1 MTIGSTFLGRLRRS
15 AWYRRRRFGASFGF
29 VAAMMLVLPPLARGG
44 GLYMNE
50 LSTTAQANAGAG
62 RVAWAPDASATLH
75 NPALMT
81 ELSDHGFAAG
91 FSLVFGNVHFDAD
104 AAPDPST
111 GTGNGGNQAGIAPL
125 ASMSYVHVLSDRVR
139 LGFSF
144 YSISGSVLDPSNDW
158 AGRYQMTELSLLT
171 ISLSPVVA
179 VRVTD
184 WLSVGAGPVISY
196 GVLDWKLKA
205 PLPFPPGAE
214 TKVHLDELDD
224 WQAAARIGVTL
235 KPHED
240 VSLGVYYN
248 SETKFELSGNVQL
261 GGLGPGNL
269 DTDMPLAQFV
279 EVGAHWQVSDRLALL
294 ASFDW
299 EDWSAADDLD
309 ITIGG
314 NRIAAGTGFE
324 DTYKVG
330 LGANYRAADD
340 WLIQGGV
347 AFDTSAFRNK
357 DRTAAI
363 PIDRQVRVSI
373 GAQHEISDALTLGGS
388 FTYVNLGSAEIRA
401 NTVRGDYQDND
412 LFILGLTLAFDRL
425 PWNGM
430 ATFAGT
436 NP

>member
-1 MTIGSTFLGRLRRS
+1 MKNVSTYASRLQRRGSYGKRSIGLAL
-15 AWYRRRRFGASFGF
+15 
-29 VAAMMLVLPPLARGG
+29 VPLAAIVFALPPLARAG

-81 ELSDHGFAAG
+81 KLADHGFAAG
-91 FSLVFGNVHFDAD
+91 FSLVVGNVHFDAD

-111 GTGNGGNQAGIAPL
+111 GTGNGGNQASPAPL
-125 ASMSYVHVLSDRVR
+125 ASMSYVHALSDRVR

-144 YSISGSVLDPSNDW
+144 YSISGSALDPSNDW

-196 GVLDWKLKA
+196 GVLDWKLKVPR
-205 PLPFPPGAE
+205 PLQPGVEAGI
-214 TKVHLDELDD
+214 HLDQLDD
-224 WQAAARIGVTL
+224 WQAAARVGITL
-235 KPHED
+235 EPHED
-240 VSLGVYYN
+240 FSLGVYYN
-248 SETKFELSGNVQL
+248 SETRFELTGDIQL
-261 GGLGPGNL
+261 GGLGPANL

-279 EVGAHWQVSDRLALL
+279 EIGVHWQVDERLALL

-299 EDWSAADDLD
+299 EDWSAADELD
-309 ITIGG
+309 ITIGS

-330 LGANYRAADD
+330 LGANYRIADD
-340 WLIQGGV
+340 WLLQSGLM
-347 AFDTSAFRNK
+347 FDTSAFKNK
-357 DRTAAI
+357 DRTTAI
-363 PIDRQVRVSI
+363 PIDRQIRFSI
-373 GAQHEISDALTLGGS
+373 GAQHEVGESLTLGGS
-388 FTYVNLGSAEIRA
+388 FTYVNLGQAEVRA
-401 NTVRGDYQDND
+401 NFVRGDYQDND

-425 PWNGM
+425 PWSGM
-430 ATFAGT
+430 GT
-436 NP
+436 LAARGL